1 LVKWLENVIG
11 IAQAK
16 EHLRMNYILFWKID
30 LKNIVQCCIS
40 FNYFEL
46 KNHEDD
52 EVIFRGICICQ
63 AKVDEK

>member
-1 LVKWLENVIG
+1 MAWKCDRYSTSERTPKNELHFVLEN
-11 IAQAK
+11 
-16 EHLRMNYILFWKID
+16 W

>member
-1 LVKWLENVIG
+1 
-11 IAQAK
+11 
-16 EHLRMNYILFWKID
+16 MD